1 MGDNERQE
9 SILRTCATNTDE
21 SALSRKY
28 QKPVLKS
35 LGSINDITQGESRGS
50 IDGIFGGIGG
60 FGS

>member
-1 MGDNERQE
+1 MGNEERQE
-9 SILRTCATNTDE
+9 SILRSSAANTDE
-21 SALSRKY
+21 RPLPREY

-35 LGSINDITQGESRGS
+35 LGSINDITQGSSRGS